1 MREHAMEA
9 LVGKWHIQNPRADRL
24 PKMMAKKI
32 HPINPRFMRYAPY
45 AEKNIE
51 AVYKEQP
58 TSGFVCAVMLMHV
71 CERVT
76 AYGFTAGKTLKAWYF
91 DKRPKNKNGPHKGK
105 KFWLRNKSWQIDQW
119 RFADM
124 SPAVDVRKGGGGGGG
139 ARKEAAEER
148 RRSLSPS
155 ERSSQRGEEQDD
167 EYGGSDLSPITRR
180 SRTLLHNMKGERR
193 CITDLANHGLLTLL

>member
-1 MREHAMEA
+1 MDVGSRTTVRFTNVAYQGMREHVTEA

-32 HPINPRFMRYAPY
+32 HPINPRFMRY

-76 AYGFTAGKTLKAWYF
+76 AYGFTAGKTLKAW
-91 DKRPKNKNGPHKGK
+91 
-105 KFWLRNKSWQIDQW
+105 
-119 RFADM
+119 
-124 SPAVDVRKGGGGGGG
+124 
-139 ARKEAAEER
+139 
-148 RRSLSPS
+148 
-155 ERSSQRGEEQDD
+155 
-167 EYGGSDLSPITRR
+167 
-180 SRTLLHNMKGERR
+180 
-193 CITDLANHGLLTLL
+193 